1 MQLIVVAEDTA
12 GVVTTVEGVE
22 EVSLEMVKSRRM
34 EKKARRKSLKAVV
47 VVAEGAAVSAADEVG
62 DGFAGTIGEEE
73 AEAVRDPNPKG
84 TIERG
89 VK

>member
-1 MQLIVVAEDTA
+1 MQLIAVAEDTA
-12 GVVTTVEGVE
+12 EVVTTVEGVE
-22 EVSLEMVKSRRM
+22 EEMVKSRRM

-47 VVAEGAAVSAADEVG
+47 VVAGGAAVSAADEVG
-62 DGFAGTIGEEE
+62 DGFADTIGEEE
-73 AEAVRDPNPKG
+73 DEGVRDPNPKG